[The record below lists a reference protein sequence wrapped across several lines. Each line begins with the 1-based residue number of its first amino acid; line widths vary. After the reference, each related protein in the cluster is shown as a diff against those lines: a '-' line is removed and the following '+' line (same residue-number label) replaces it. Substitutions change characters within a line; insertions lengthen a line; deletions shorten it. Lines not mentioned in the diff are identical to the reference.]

1 MTSGAAKSERVGTA
15 SVTVRDG
22 VILGRG
28 QKAGLGRFGPRGLF
42 TLFFC
47 SFLFLFCFSY
57 FFYNFCNKASMT
69 SNQLLKFS
77 KIQINLFKE

>member
-15 SVTVRDG
+15 SITVRDG

-42 TLFFC
+42 TLFFVLFFFFPVFPI
-47 SFLFLFCFSY
+47 SFITFAIKL
-57 FFYNFCNKASMT
+57 
-69 SNQLLKFS
+69 Q
-77 KIQINLFKE
+77 